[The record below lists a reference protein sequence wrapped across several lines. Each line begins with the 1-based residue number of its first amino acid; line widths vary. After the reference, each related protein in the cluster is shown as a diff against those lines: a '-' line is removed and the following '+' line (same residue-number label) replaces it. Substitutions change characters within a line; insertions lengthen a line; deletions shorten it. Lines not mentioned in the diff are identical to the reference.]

1 MKAIHVNELKS
12 FSVKALTCSGMPAEN
27 AGIVADV
34 LVTTDL
40 FGVHSHGT
48 KNLYDYVRKMKA
60 GGLDAGAEPAVVSEG
75 PAWAVM
81 DGNAAIGMV
90 TGCKAMRLAME
101 KARACGVGYV
111 GVRNSCHF
119 GAAGYYANMAAESGL
134 FGLAMSNGDPVMA
147 APGGRGVAI
156 GNNPFSFA
164 VPYEGGRTVFLDIA
178 LSSAAALK
186 VVMAKER
193 GDRVPMDWLVDEN
206 GKPTDDPGGFP
217 GKASLQPMG
226 GHKGYGL
233 AVMVEVLAAVL
244 TGAGMLSQVPSWNLK
259 MGEKN
264 NVGHA
269 FIAMDIGSMMPGAE
283 FAARMGFL
291 GESLHQAPK
300 ADGSGRIYL
309 PGEIEWEKR
318 EKALRENR
326 LFLTDAMY
334 GTLSRLSETTGVA
347 LPVFEA

>member
-1 MKAIHVNELKS
+1 MKAIHVDELRS
-12 FSVKALTCSGMPAEN
+12 FAVEALTRSGMSAEN
-27 AGIVADV
+27 AGIVAEA

-60 GGLDAGAEPAVVSEG
+60 GGLDAKAEPEVVKEG
-75 PAWAVM
+75 PAWAIM
-81 DGNAAIGMV
+81 DGRAAIGML
-90 TGCKAMRLAME
+90 TGYRAMSLAIG
-101 KARACGVGYV
+101 KARACGIGYV

-119 GAAGYYANMAAESGL
+119 GAAGYYANLAAGQGL

-147 APGGRGVAI
+147 PPGGRSVAI

-186 VVMAKER
+186 VVTARDR
-193 GDRVPMDWLVDEN
+193 GERVPMDWLVDEN
-206 GKPTDDPGGFP
+206 GKPTDDPTGFP
-217 GKASLQPMG
+217 GRASLQPMA

-233 AVMVEVLAAVL
+233 AVMVEALAAVL
-244 TGAGMLSQVPSWNLK
+244 TGAGMLAEVPSWNLK
-259 MGEKN
+259 LEEKN

-269 FIAMDIGSMMPGAE
+269 FIALDIGRMMPGAE

-291 GESLHQAPK
+291 ADSLHQTPRAE
-300 ADGSGRIYL
+300 GGRIYL

-326 LFLTDAMY
+326 ICLTDAMDS
-334 GTLSRLSETTGVA
+334 TLGKLAGLTGVR